1 MVSMRAEKIPELA
14 KLRVLVVDDNDYILN
29 LIKMVLTDLGVG
41 DSFLARDAV
50 EAMKVMNGTAAVNF
64 VICDWNMPGITGLEF
79 LRKLRAD
86 GVTMPFI
93 MLTARADEG
102 SVIQAKEIG
111 VDAYLVKPFSPIQL
125 EKKLVALVTGL
136 KDGDPAKAKPSSA

>member
-14 KLRVLVVDDNDYILN
+14 KLRVLIVDDNDYILN
-29 LIKMVLTDLGVG
+29 LIKMVLTDLGVA
-41 DSFLARDAV
+41 DSFTARDAV
-50 EAMKVMNGTAAVNF
+50 DAMKILNSSAAVNF

-102 SVIQAKEIG
+102 SVVQAKEIG
-111 VDAYLVKPFSPIQL
+111 VDAYLVKPFAPIQL
-125 EKKLVALVTGL
+125 EKKLLTLVAAMKT
-136 KDGDPAKAKPSSA
+136 P

>member
-1 MVSMRAEKIPELA
+1 MVSLRAEKIPEFA
-14 KLRVLVVDDNDYILN
+14 KLRVLIVDDNDYILN
-29 LIKMVLTDLGVG
+29 LIKMVLTDLGVA
-41 DSFLARDAV
+41 DSFFAKDAI
-50 EAMKVMNGTAAVNF
+50 EAMKVLEGSAAVNF

-86 GVTMPFI
+86 GNKIPFV

-102 SVIQAKEIG
+102 SVVQAKEIG

-125 EKKLVALVTGL
+125 EKKLRVLVGDMPEAAL
-136 KDGDPAKAKPSSA
+136 PAKK

>member
-1 MVSMRAEKIPELA
+1 MVSLRAEKIPEFA
-14 KLRVLVVDDNDYILN
+14 KLRVLIVDDNDYILN
-29 LIKMVLTDLGVG
+29 LIKMVVTDLGVA
-41 DSFLARDAV
+41 DSFFAKDAI
-50 EAMKVMNGTAAVNF
+50 EAMKVLEGSAAVNF

-86 GVTMPFI
+86 GNKIPFV

-102 SVIQAKEIG
+102 SVVQAKEIG

-125 EKKLVALVTGL
+125 EKKLRVLVADMPELQP
-136 KDGDPAKAKPSSA
+136 PAKK